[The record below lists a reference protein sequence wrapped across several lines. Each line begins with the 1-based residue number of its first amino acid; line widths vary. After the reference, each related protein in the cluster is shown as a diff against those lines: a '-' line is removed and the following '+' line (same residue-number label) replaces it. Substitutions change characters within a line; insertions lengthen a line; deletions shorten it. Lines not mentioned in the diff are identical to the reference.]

1 MNPIKQAKLEKAI
14 NEIDST
20 FVGEVRGMT
29 LVQCKDRLSKL
40 SLDAQAVVMAK
51 ENDQELEDA
60 RANVKEMSS
69 PYRESLK
76 KLRQKI
82 DFLLTVMEEKNIPES
97 K

>member
-14 NEIDST
+14 NDIDGT
-20 FVGEVRGMT
+20 FCGEVRGYT
-29 LVQCKDRLSKL
+29 LDQIKDRLSKL

-60 RANVKEMSS
+60 KNEVKEMSS

-82 DFLLTVMEEKNIPES
+82 DFIVSILEEKDIP
-97 K
+97 KGK

>member
-20 FVGEVRGMT
+20 FCGETRGYT

-40 SLDAQAVVMAK
+40 SLEVQSVVNARENDDELTQAK
-51 ENDQELEDA
+51 EE
-60 RANVKEMSS
+60 VKDMGA

-82 DFLLTVMEEKNIPES
+82 DFLVSVLEEKNIPES

>member
-14 NEIDST
+14 NETDST
-20 FVGEVRGMT
+20 FVGEVRGYT

-40 SLDAQAVVMAK
+40 SLDAQAVVQAK
-51 ENDQELEDA
+51 ENDDELTAVKEE
-60 RANVKEMSS
+60 VKEMGA

-82 DFLLTVMEEKNIPES
+82 DFLVSILEEKDIPES

>member
-20 FVGEVRGMT
+20 FCGEVRGYT
-29 LVQCKDRLSKL
+29 LDQTKDRLSQL
-40 SLDAQAVVMAK
+40 SLEVQAVVQAK
-51 ENDQELEDA
+51 ENDDELTAAKAE
-60 RANVKEMSS
+60 VKEMGA

-82 DFLLTVMEEKNIPES
+82 DFLVSILEEKNIKE
-97 K
+97 